1 MSEIVIGSLNR
12 VFSLSFTFA
21 MYKLSKSYENVSF
34 PSSSN
39 AYGAKIVCLSL
50 CKETQTIS
58 PAGKKLLAI
67 FNTGQTRT
75 NHWNLPSIPWWL
87 TCIKTSKSKSLRRFK
102 YTVHPLFKAL
112 YRYTRLKYKTK
123 VGKTG
128 FLDRIEKNKL
138 VFVFHQN
145 CLKTYPHTDATQRKT
160 QLWP

>member
-34 PSSSN
+34 PASSN
-39 AYGAKIVCLSL
+39 AYRAKIVRLSL

-58 PAGKKLLAI
+58 LAGKKLLAI
-67 FNTGQTRT
+67 FNTGQTWT
-75 NHWNLPSIPWWL
+75 NHWNFPSIPWWL

-102 YTVHPLFKAL
+102 YTVHPLHPLFKAL

-123 VGKTG
+123 VEKTR
-128 FLDRIEKNKL
+128 FLDRIEK
-138 VFVFHQN
+138 
-145 CLKTYPHTDATQRKT
+145 
-160 QLWP
+160 